1 MARLRSQSIAT
12 LSFFSFLVLSN
23 AIGTEEI
30 TYLLKLREAI
40 TPPLSQWF
48 QTRDMCAWNGITCA
62 YYDDSLY
69 VQSIDLSSMSLTG
82 VLPPDLSSCFQGL
95 HFLRLQNNSFH
106 GPLPSLRY
114 LPELQEVYLDHN
126 NFTSIPDNCFQGL
139 FNLKNLSLSYN
150 LNLQQWTFPISLT
163 NSLKLT
169 DLDLAATNL
178 TGSLPDIFT
187 SFPTLRRLDLSNNK
201 LGGPLPSSFEFSE
214 IQNLI
219 LHNQLSNK
227 FSGTINVLSS
237 MTELT
242 EVLLQGNSFNGLI
255 PDLYNCIKLQVLM
268 LQDNNL
274 TGTVPQS
281 LMNLSSLENV
291 SLANNWL
298 QGPLPVFGEQV
309 AVALG
314 GNGFCLDHGGPCDKA
329 VTALLEVA
337 AGFGYPYLL
346 ARSWQGNN
354 LCDGWRFI
362 LCDELGRIRT
372 VNLSK
377 LKLTGVISPA
387 FGDLTDLWYL
397 YLDGNDLRGLIPQIL
412 SNLPHL
418 KVLDVSNNSL
428 SGKVPRFSPVV
439 LFIAKGNSLLLHD
452 DLISQTKGTTSTST
466 STSSLPPWLAGVLA
480 GGVGLTIV
488 MYLMIIAN
496 NRKRCFSL
504 LQKMMIWKKTTT
516 LPDYNV
522 EEFIKSYQS
531 MTLKRYSYSELKKIT
546 NSFHESLGQGGYGIV
561 YKASLVDGRKVAVK
575 ILKESKGRGEEFV
588 NEVITIGRTSHVNIV
603 SLLGFC
609 YEMNKRAL
617 VYEFMPNGS
626 LDKFIYKKGSSTAV
640 CDLDWS
646 TLYRIT
652 IGIARGLEYL
662 HQGCNTRI
670 LHLDM
675 KPQNILLDENFVP
688 KIADFGLAKICKKD
702 KSVVSI
708 SGARGTLGFIAPE
721 VFSRTYGGVS
731 HKSDVYSFGMLILE
745 VVGGRKNY
753 DSGRSHTS
761 EMYFPDWI
769 YKSLEKGNIL
779 ARCLPSTKEEND
791 MIMKI
796 TLVSLWCIQTNPKN
810 RPSMTKV
817 IEMLEGLL
825 ESIPYPPKPVLHSP
839 ERLPTGF
846 EDFEDLSSSAHES
859 NSLATENNGSIK

>member
-1 MARLRSQSIAT
+1 MAGLRSQSIFT
-12 LSFFSFLVLSN
+12 LSFLSFLVLSN
-23 AIGTEEI
+23 NAINTDES

-40 TPPLSQWF
+40 TPPPSQWF
-48 QTRDMCAWNGITCA
+48 QTTDMCQWIGIVCN
-62 YYDDSLY
+62 YYDDYSPSSF
-69 VQSIDLSSMSLTG
+69 VEAIDLTSLSLTG
-82 VLPPDLSSCFQGL
+82 EFPPYFTNSLFHL
-95 HFLRLQNNSFH
+95 KFLRLQNNSFH
-106 GPLPSLRY
+106 GPLPSLAS
-114 LPELQEVYLDHN
+114 LPDLQEVYLDHN
-126 NFTSIPDNCFQGL
+126 DFTSIPDNCFQGL

-150 LNLQQWTFPISLT
+150 LNLQQWTFPTSLT

-169 DLDLAATNL
+169 NLDLAATNL
-178 TGSLPDIFT
+178 IGSLPEIFT
-187 SFPTLRRLDLSNNK
+187 SFPALRRLDLSNNK
-201 LGGPLPSSFEFSE
+201 LGGPLPSSLEFSK

-219 LHNQLSNK
+219 LHTSNK

-242 EVLLQGNSFNGLI
+242 EVLLQGNSFNGQI
-255 PDLYNCIKLQVLM
+255 PDLYNCTKLQVLM
-268 LQDNNL
+268 LQDKKF
-274 TGTVPQS
+274 TGAVPQS
-281 LMNLSSLENV
+281 LMNLSSLRNV

-298 QGPLPVFGEQV
+298 QGPLPVFDEHV

-314 GNGFCLDHGGPCDKA
+314 GNGFCLDHDGPCDKA
-329 VTALLEVA
+329 VTTLLEVA

-354 LCDGWRFI
+354 PCDGWKFI
-362 LCDELGRIRT
+362 WCDKWGKIRT

-377 LKLTGVISPA
+377 LNLTGVISPA
-387 FGDLTDLWYL
+387 FGDLIDLWYL
-397 YLDGNDLRGLIPQIL
+397 YLGGNNLRGLIPKSL
-412 SNLPHL
+412 ATLPQL

-428 SGKVPRFSPVV
+428 SGKVPRFSSTAL
-439 LFIAKGNSLLLHD
+439 LFIAKGKSLLD
-452 DLISQTKGTTSTST
+452 DDHLSQTKGTT

-480 GGVGLTIV
+480 GGVGLMMV

-504 LQKMMIWKKTTT
+504 LQKMMIWKKTSIV
-516 LPDYNV
+516 LDHNV

-603 SLLGFC
+603 SLMGFC

-617 VYEFMPNGS
+617 IYEFMSNGS
-626 LDKFIYKKGSSTAV
+626 LDKFIYKKGSSICA
-640 CDLDWS
+640 LKWS

-662 HQGCNTRI
+662 HRGCNTRI

-708 SGARGTLGFIAPE
+708 SGARGTPGFIAPE
-721 VFSRTYGGVS
+721 VLSRAYGGVS
-731 HKSDVYSFGMLILE
+731 HKSDVYSYGMLILE
-745 VVGGRKNY
+745 VIGGRKNY
-753 DSGRSHTS
+753 DSGRSNTS

-769 YKSLEKGNIL
+769 YKSLEQGNIL
-779 ARCLPSTKEEND
+779 TRCLPSTEEEND

-810 RPSMTKV
+810 RPSMGKV
-817 IEMLEGLL
+817 IEMLEGSL

-839 ERLPTGF
+839 ERLPMRF

-859 NSLATENNGSIK
+859 NSLATENNSSIKNM